1 MISWIEWVLVVVR
14 ILLRVAFITLYE
26 RKILGLT
33 QNRLGPNKTVFK
45 GLLQPL
51 LDALKLLSKPSV
63 ILSHNYSLYYH
74 ISAML
79 AFIIRLLF
87 WISLPL
93 LILQESKFLVLW
105 LLLLFGLGTY
115 SLLLAGWR
123 SSSKFRIIGGWR
135 RLRQAIS
142 YEVILAFIVLA
153 LFLLNSSLRKS
164 YYFFFPILFFSL
176 LWLVVMLTETQRA
189 PFDLTEGEREL
200 VSGFNTEYR
209 GTLFTFLF
217 LGEYGRILA
226 LRGVSSYLWWNWRI
240 RILIWFRLWMWIR
253 TCYPRIRYDKLIN
266 FFWKLALP
274 ILVIIWLGFLRTRW
288 WS

>member
-1 MISWIEWVLVVVR
+1 M
-14 ILLRVAFITLYE
+14 AFITLYE

-33 QNRLGPNKTVFK
+33 QNRLGPNKTVYK
-45 GLLQPL
+45 GILQPL

-74 ISAML
+74 VSAML
-79 AFIIRLLF
+79 AFLIRLMF

-115 SLLLAGWR
+115 RLLLAGWR

-153 LFLLNSSLRKS
+153 LFLLNSTLRKS
-164 YYFFFPILFFSL
+164 TYFFFPILFFSL
-176 LWLVVMLTETQRA
+176 LWLVVILTETQRA

-226 LRGVSSYLWWNWRI
+226 LRALSSYLWWDWSI

-274 ILVIIWLGFLRTRW
+274 ILIIIWLGFLRIRW